1 MKPVSN
7 QRVVASHAIARRA
20 FRAAAFFAVVA
31 VVWAAYVL
39 WRGGSWWGPLH
50 AFLAGTVL
58 LAISGASQMF
68 TITWAAAAPP
78 SARLTT
84 SQRWLV
90 IVGVV
95 SVLVGVTAALPLMV
109 WIGAGAILG
118 GLAALA
124 LSIVGAVKRSL
135 LRRFDLSA
143 RFYLTAFGC
152 GGAGMILGALLGSG
166 AAGEHFARLRLV
178 HSHLNLVG
186 LVGFT
191 IIGTIPTFMATV
203 VHHRSVSGREAITA
217 WWLCLASG
225 LSMVAGLVGPG
236 WLVGGGAILAA
247 VAAATMLTG
256 IVARLWEKGRQDLH
270 FLQVGIGVTWLI
282 VWCLV
287 DGVTLVG
294 GSGSAPFNRWTTAA
308 VVAGV
313 GQVLAG
319 SLAYLIPV
327 LTGPPLSHKFETMTR
342 RGWMPLVAAN
352 LGGAF
357 LVAGLP
363 TGAVILL
370 SLWLVDFGR
379 RLGSLALNRSVGR
392 NRRE

>member
-1 MKPVSN
+1 MKPASN

-20 FRAAAFFAVVA
+20 FRAAAFFAVA
-31 VVWAAYVL
+31 AAVWAAFVL

-68 TITWAAAAPP
+68 TITWAAASPP

-90 IVGVV
+90 IVGVA
-95 SVLVGVTAALPLMV
+95 SVLVGVTGSLPVVV
-109 WIGAGAILG
+109 WFGAGAIVG
-118 GLAALA
+118 GLTALA

-143 RFYLTAFGC
+143 RFYLTAFAC
-152 GGAGMILGALLGSG
+152 GGIGMILGALLGSG
-166 AAGEHFARLRLV
+166 AAGEQFARWRLV

-203 VHHRSVSGREAITA
+203 VHHRSVSGREAIAA

-225 LSMVAGLVGPG
+225 LSFVAGLVGPG
-236 WLVGGGAILAA
+236 WLVGAGAILAA
-247 VAAATMLTG
+247 AAAATMLAG
-256 IVARLWEKGRQDLH
+256 IIARLWEKGHQDLQ
-270 FLQVGIGVTWLI
+270 FLQVGIGVAWLI
-282 VWCLV
+282 VWCVV
-287 DGVTLVG
+287 DGLTLVS
-294 GSGSAPFNRWTTAA
+294 GSGSVPFNRWTTAA
-308 VVAGV
+308 VLAGV

-319 SLAYLIPV
+319 SLAYLVPV

-342 RGWMPLVAAN
+342 RGWIPLVAAN
-352 LGGAF
+352 LGGAL

-363 TGAVILL
+363 TAAVILFL
-370 SLWLVDFGR
+370 FWFVDFGR
-379 RLGSLALNRSVGR
+379 RLSSLALNRSVGR

>member
-1 MKPVSN
+1 MKPASN

-20 FRAAAFFAVVA
+20 FRAAAFFAVTA
-31 VVWAAYVL
+31 AVWAAFVL

-68 TITWAAAAPP
+68 TITWAAASPP
-78 SARLTT
+78 SARFTT

-90 IVGVV
+90 IVGAI
-95 SVLVGVTAALPLMV
+95 SVLVGVAGSFPIMV
-109 WIGAGAILG
+109 WVGAGAIVG
-118 GLAALA
+118 GLTALA

-143 RFYLTAFGC
+143 RFYLTAFAC
-152 GGAGMILGALLGSG
+152 GGVGMTLGALLGSG
-166 AAGEHFARLRLV
+166 AAGEHFARWRLV

-203 VHHRSVSGREAITA
+203 VHHRSVSGKEAIAA
-217 WWLCLASG
+217 WWLCLASA
-225 LSMVAGLVGPG
+225 LSMVAGLLGPG
-236 WLVGGGAILAA
+236 WLVGAGAILAA
-247 VAAATMLTG
+247 GAAATMLAG
-256 IVARLWEKGRQDLH
+256 IIARLWEKGRQNLQ
-270 FLQVGIGVTWLI
+270 FLQVGIGVAWLM

-287 DGVTLVG
+287 DGVTLVAG
-294 GSGSAPFNRWTTAA
+294 RGAVPFNRWTTAA
-308 VVAGV
+308 VLAGV

-319 SLAYLIPV
+319 SLAYLLPV
-327 LTGPPLSHKFETMTR
+327 LTGPPLSDKFNTMTR

-352 LGGAF
+352 VGGVL
-357 LVAGLP
+357 LVAGLA
-363 TGAVILL
+363 TAAVILL
-370 SLWLVDFGR
+370 LFWIVDFGR
-379 RLGSLALNRSVGR
+379 RLGLLALDRSVGR
-392 NRRE
+392 NRRD